1 MSGAAT
7 PRLEIY
13 PERITYNALSVVEL
27 GHQHGATVAGVAKV
41 TCAHP
46 AVVDALVAGG
56 VDLIADSRIDNLR
69 QTRERGIE
77 LPLMLLRISERSRA
91 AEVVE
96 YADISLNSSLITMEV
111 LSDAAI
117 AAGKRHQVILMVDV
131 GDLREGVW
139 PDRAVEVAFGAAQLR
154 GIEVVGLGCNLACF
168 GGVVPSEENM
178 RLLVEVRD
186 ACRAATGLELPML
199 SGGNSAS
206 LPFLASGHMPPEINN
221 FRMGESIILG
231 RNVFDRSP
239 WPGTRQ
245 DTVQLVVEVVE
256 LERKPSVPIGKRGQ
270 NAFGEEPAFED
281 RGTRLRAIFNVGR
294 QDVIVDGLDPLDPNI
309 SILGASSDHLILDV
323 EDMAGVESLRVG
335 DEMAFYPDYAALLAL
350 STSPYVE
357 KVVVAGPPS
366 GPARWAVG

>member
-1 MSGAAT
+1 MSGHPT
-7 PRLEIY
+7 PRVELY
-13 PERITYNALSVVEL
+13 PDRITYNALSVVEL
-27 GHQHGATVAGVAKV
+27 AHDHGALVAGVAKV

-46 AVVDALVAGG
+46 AVVDAMVAGG

-91 AEVVE
+91 AEIVE
-96 YADISLNSSLITMEV
+96 FADISLNSSLQTMDV
-111 LSDAAI
+111 LSQAAV

-139 PDRAVEVAFGAAQLR
+139 PDRAVDVAFGAAQLP

-178 RLLVEVRD
+178 SLLVDVRE

-206 LPFLASGHMPPEINN
+206 LPFLASGHMPAEIDN
-221 FRMGESIILG
+221 FRMGESIVLG

-245 DTVQLVVEVVE
+245 DTVRLVVEVVE

-281 RGTRLRAIFNVGR
+281 RGTRLRAIVNLGR
-294 QDVIVDGLDPLDPNI
+294 QDVVIDGLDPLDPNI
-309 SILGASSDHLILDV
+309 SILGASSDHMILDV
-323 EDMAGVESLRVG
+323 EDAVDAGSLRVG
-335 DEMAFYPDYAALLAL
+335 DEIAFYPDYAALLAL
-350 STSPYVE
+350 STSPYVD
-357 KVVVAGPPS
+357 KVVIGGPRAYPS
-366 GPARWAVG
+366 AWRVG

>member
-1 MSGAAT
+1 MTTHPT

-13 PERITYNALSVVEL
+13 PERITYNTLAVCGLAHE
-27 GHQHGATVAGVAKV
+27 HGASVAGVAKV

-56 VDLIADSRIDNLR
+56 VDMIADSRIDNLR
-69 QTRERGIE
+69 HSRERGID
-77 LPLMLLRISERSRA
+77 LPLMLLRISEPSRA
-91 AEVVE
+91 KEIVE
-96 YADISLNSSLITMEV
+96 FADISLNSSLTTMQV
-111 LSDAAI
+111 LSEAAI

-178 RLLVEVRD
+178 KVLVDVRD
-186 ACRAATGLELPML
+186 AARAATGLELPLL

-206 LPFLASGHMPPEINN
+206 LPFLASGHMPEAINN

-245 DTVQLVVEVVE
+245 DTVKLVVEIVE

-281 RGTRLRAIFNVGR
+281 RGTRLRAIVNLGR
-294 QDVIVDGLDPLDPNI
+294 QDAVVDGLDPLDPNI
-309 SILGASSDHLILDV
+309 SILGASSDHMIIDV
-323 EDMAGVESLRVG
+323 EDAADAGSLKVG
-335 DEMAFYPDYAALLAL
+335 DELAFYPDYAALLAI

-357 KVVVAGPPS
+357 KVVVGHPRR
-366 GPARWAVG
+366 GIPAVD

>member
-1 MSGAAT
+1 MTRPPT

-13 PERITYNALSVVEL
+13 PDRITYNALAITETT
-27 GHQHGATVAGVAKV
+27 HQHGASVAGVAKV

-56 VDLIADSRIDNLR
+56 VDMIADSRLDNLR
-69 QTRERGIE
+69 RSRERGID
-77 LPLMLLRISERSRA
+77 LPLMLLRISEPSRA

-96 YADISLNSSLITMEV
+96 FADISLNSSLSTMER
-111 LSDAAI
+111 LSQAAL
-117 AAGKRHQVILMVDV
+117 AAGRRHQVILMVDV

-139 PDRAVEVAFGAAQLR
+139 PDRAVEVAFGAAKLR

-178 RLLVEVRD
+178 ALLVQVRD
-186 ACRAATGLELPML
+186 ACRAATGLELPVL

-206 LPFLASGHMPPEINN
+206 LPFLASGHMPPQINN
-221 FRMGESIILG
+221 FRMGESILLG
-231 RNVFDRSP
+231 RNVYDRSP

-245 DTVQLVVEVVE
+245 DTMRLVVEVVE

-281 RGTRLRAIFNVGR
+281 RGTRLRAIVNLGR
-294 QDVIVDGLDPLDPNI
+294 QDVVVDGLDPLDPNL
-309 SILGASSDHLILDV
+309 SILGASSDHMILDV
-323 EDMAGVESLRVG
+323 EDMTGAGSLRVG
-335 DEMAFYPDYAALLAL
+335 DELAFYPDYAATLAL
-350 STSPYVE
+350 CTSPYVE
-357 KVVVAGPPS
+357 KVVVAGPAS
-366 GPARWAVG
+366 GPSLWPVG

>member
-1 MSGAAT
+1 MTRQPT
-7 PRLEIY
+7 PRLEIF
-13 PERITYNALSVVEL
+13 PDRITYNTMAVAEL
-27 GHQHGATVAGVAKV
+27 CHGHGASVAGVAKV

-46 AVVDALVAGG
+46 AVVDALVEGG
-56 VDLIADSRIDNLR
+56 VDMIADSRIDNLR
-69 QTRERGIE
+69 HTRDRGVE
-77 LPLMLLRISERSRA
+77 LPLMLLRISEPSRA
-91 AEVVE
+91 AEIVE
-96 YADISLNSSLITMEV
+96 YADISLNSSLRTMEI

-117 AAGKRHQVILMVDV
+117 AAGRRHKVILMVDV

-139 PDRAVEVAFGAAQLR
+139 PDRAVEVAFGAAKLR

-178 RLLVEVRD
+178 RLLVDVRD
-186 ACRAATGLELPML
+186 AARAATGLELPVL

-206 LPFLASGHMPPEINN
+206 LPFLASGHMPADITN
-221 FRMGESIILG
+221 FRMGESIVLG

-245 DTVQLVVEVVE
+245 DTFRLVVEVVE

-281 RGTRLRAIFNVGR
+281 RGTRLRAIVNLGR
-294 QDVIVDGLDPLDPNI
+294 QDAVIDGLDPLDPNV
-309 SILGASSDHLILDV
+309 SILGASSDHMILDV
-323 EDMAGVESLRVG
+323 EDMEGVADLSVG
-335 DEMAFYPDYAALLAL
+335 DELAFYPDYAALLAI

-357 KVVVAGPPS
+357 KVVIPGPRS
-366 GPARWAVG
+366 GPGMWTVG